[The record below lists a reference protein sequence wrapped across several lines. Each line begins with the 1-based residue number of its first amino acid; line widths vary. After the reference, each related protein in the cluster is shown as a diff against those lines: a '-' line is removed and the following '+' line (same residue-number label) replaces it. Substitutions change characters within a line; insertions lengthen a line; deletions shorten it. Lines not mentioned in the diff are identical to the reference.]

1 MTDQMVAR
9 LILEW
14 WRTGE
19 RTSARLDALTAHFAD
34 QYRGTRYNELRAVV
48 RSLVAA

>member
-1 MTDQMVAR
+1 MTDQAIAR

-19 RTSARLDALTAHFAD
+19 RTTARLDALTAHFAA
-34 QYRGTRYNELRAVV
+34 QYATSYDELRAVV
-48 RSLVAA
+48 RSLVQA

>member
-1 MTDQMVAR
+1 MTDQMIAR

-19 RTSARLDALTAHFAD
+19 RTSARLDSLTAHFAA
-34 QYRGTRYNELRAVV
+34 QYRASYDELRAVV
-48 RSLVAA
+48 RSLAEA